1 MAIPQTF
8 LSSEDRELIV
18 YAIREAEK
26 QSPGEILVY
35 FERHCKIDPMG
46 RAVQLFDKL
55 KMNATAERSG
65 ILIYV
70 AYIDHVF
77 AIIGDEGINAKVPA
91 NFWDETKT
99 VMQDFFQKGKFRE
112 GLVEG
117 INLSGG
123 QLSKFFTSG
132 KLDKNEISDD
142 IVMGDE

>member
-1 MAIPQTF
+1 MATSQTL
-8 LSSEDRELIV
+8 LSPKDRELIV

-26 QSPGEILVY
+26 QSPGEIRVY
-35 FERHCKIDPMG
+35 FEKRCKTDPMD
-46 RAVQLFDKL
+46 RAVQLFDTL
-55 KMNATAERSG
+55 KMNATAEHTG

-70 AYIDHVF
+70 AYVDRVF

-99 VMQDFFQKGKFRE
+99 IMQNYFQQEKFRD

-117 INLSGG
+117 IKLSGE

-132 KLDKNEISDD
+132 KENKNEISDD